1 MSIILLS
8 EFFKSIAAFVIFL
21 DLIYSYNEYPDTIEN
36 ILEKIK
42 NFGGIYTWLESCEL
56 EHEIQ
61 KFITVHLDPRGII
74 LYMDILSH
82 RQDKNDIMPEPA
94 VKLSMEKWITKK
106 NGTEY
111 ACS

>member
-1 MSIILLS
+1 MGCQFSVPLFLLE
-8 EFFKSIAAFVIFL
+8 EFR
-21 DLIYSYNEYPDTIEN
+21 DEN

-94 VKLSMEKWITKK
+94 VKTL
-106 NGTEY
+106 NGKMDNKEEWNRVCLFVKFL
-111 ACS
+111 AENSRLK

>member
-1 MSIILLS
+1 MSRFEPYYDELFMGCQFSVPLFLLE
-8 EFFKSIAAFVIFL
+8 EFR
-21 DLIYSYNEYPDTIEN
+21 DEN

>member
-1 MSIILLS
+1 MMPLGCQFSVPFIFTGRNS
-8 EFFKSIAAFVIFL
+8 GMKIFL
-21 DLIYSYNEYPDTIEN
+21 KKS
-36 ILEKIK
+36 K